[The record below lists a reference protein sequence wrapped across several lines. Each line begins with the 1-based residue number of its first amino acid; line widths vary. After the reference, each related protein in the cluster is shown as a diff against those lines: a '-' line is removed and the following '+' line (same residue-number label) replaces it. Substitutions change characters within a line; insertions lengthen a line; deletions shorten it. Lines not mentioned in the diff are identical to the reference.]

1 MDKYIMNVNITI
13 PGSDVKKDAVVASIT
28 QKLRDALAAGQIEEA
43 QWSVSATV
51 VPEGGVIK

>member
-1 MDKYIMNVNITI
+1 MDKYIMSITVKI
-13 PGSDVKKDAVVASIT
+13 PGVDAKKDAVVAAIT

-43 QWSVSATV
+43 SWSVSATV